1 MSTALAALAAAVLT
15 VAAVVFVAWPFMS
28 AEREPADSELSE
40 TDRRRLAAAER
51 RDESYQALRDL
62 EQDFRTG
69 KVTEDDHRLERDRLR
84 AEAGAALRELDELER
99 VDSESQQNRFE
110 ED

>member
-15 VAAVVFVAWPFMS
+15 IAAVVFVAWPFVS
-28 AEREPADSELSE
+28 AEREPAEPELSE

-69 KVTEDDHRLERDRLR
+69 KVTADDHRLERDRLR
-84 AEAGAALRELDELER
+84 AEAGAALRELDHL
-99 VDSESQQNRFE
+99 DSLSQQNGSE